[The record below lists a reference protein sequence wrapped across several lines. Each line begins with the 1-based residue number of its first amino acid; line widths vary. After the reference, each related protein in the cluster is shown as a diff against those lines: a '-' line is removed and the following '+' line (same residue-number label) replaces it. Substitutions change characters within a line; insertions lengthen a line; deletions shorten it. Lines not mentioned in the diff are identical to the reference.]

1 NFTTIIMKDLTRG
14 NEGKLILR
22 FALPMLL
29 GNVFHQLYNIIDSII
44 VGNYIGKEALAAVGA
59 SFPVIFVFFSLVLG
73 ITSGSTV
80 VISQYFGA
88 GENEKVKRSIE
99 TLLIFL
105 FFSSIGI
112 SILGIRFSREIFLL
126 LRLPEEVIPM
136 AEQYLK
142 VFFGGVIAFFGFMGI
157 SASLR
162 GLGDSM
168 TPLYFLIIST
178 VFNIGFDLLFVIGF
192 GWGITGVAFAS
203 IIAQG
208 GAFVTAIFY
217 LNKTH
222 QIIQLSLFKLRFD
235 KSLFRKTL
243 RIGLPTGIQ
252 QTVIAAGM
260 MALVWIVNDFGTNV
274 IAAYS
279 VAARVNSL
287 ATLPAMNF
295 ANALATFVGQNLGAK
310 KEFRVKPGYIAT
322 LKMSSVVSI
331 TVTLVVVM
339 FGDFIMGLFT
349 EDPQVIQIGRE
360 YLTIVGSFYLI
371 FSAMFSTSG
380 VLRGAGAT
388 LIPMITTILSLW
400 AIRIPGAYLLSQRF
414 GETGIWWAIPIGWFM
429 GLLMSYAYYLTGK
442 WKNKVVVG

>member
-1 NFTTIIMKDLTRG
+1 MKDLTRG
-14 NEGKLILR
+14 KEGRLILR

-29 GNVFHQLYNIIDSII
+29 GNVFHQLYNIIDSVI

-80 VISQYFGA
+80 VVSQYFGA
-88 GENEKVKRSIE
+88 GESDKVKRTID
-99 TLLIFL
+99 TLFIFL
-105 FFSSIGI
+105 FFASIAV
-112 SILGIRFSREIFLL
+112 SILGIIFSREIFLL

-136 AEQYLK
+136 AEQYLMI
-142 VFFGGVIAFFGFMGI
+142 FFGGVIAFFGFMGI

-162 GLGDSM
+162 GLGDSL

-178 VFNIGFDLLFVIGF
+178 LFNIGFDLLFVIVF
-192 GWGITGVAFAS
+192 NWGITGVAVAS
-203 IIAQG
+203 IVAQG
-208 GAFVTAIFY
+208 GAFITAVIY

-222 QIIQLSLFKLRFD
+222 QIIQLSLFKLKFD
-235 KSLFRKTL
+235 RSLFRKSL

-252 QTVIAAGM
+252 QTVIALGM

-295 ANALATFVGQNLGAK
+295 ASALATFVGQNLGAK
-310 KEFRVKPGYIAT
+310 RGYRVKAGYIAT

-331 TVTLVVVM
+331 VVTIGVLL
-339 FGDFIMGLFT
+339 FGNVIMGLFT
-349 EDPQVIQIGRE
+349 EDPNVIQIGRQ
-360 YLTIVGSFYLI
+360 YLTIVGSFYLV
-371 FSAMFSTSG
+371 FSAMFATSG

-414 GETGIWWAIPIGWFM
+414 GEIGIWWAIPIGWFM
-429 GLLMSYAYYLTGK
+429 GLLMAYAYYLTGR
-442 WKNKVVVG
+442 WKKKVVVG

>member
-1 NFTTIIMKDLTRG
+1 MKDLTRG

-88 GENEKVKRSIE
+88 GEDEKVKRSIE

-203 IIAQG
+203 VIAQG

>member
-1 NFTTIIMKDLTRG
+1 MKDLTRG

-88 GENEKVKRSIE
+88 GEDEKVKRSIE

-349 EDPQVIQIGRE
+349 EDPQVIQVGRE

>member
-1 NFTTIIMKDLTRG
+1 MKDLTSG
-14 NEGKLILR
+14 KEGKLILR

-29 GNVFHQLYNIIDSII
+29 GNVFHQLYNIVDSVI

-88 GENEKVKRSIE
+88 GENDKVKRTID
-99 TLLIFL
+99 TLFIFL
-105 FFSSIGI
+105 FFASIAV
-112 SILGIRFSREIFLL
+112 SVLGIIFSREIFLL
-126 LRLPEEVIPM
+126 LRLPQEVIPM

-142 VFFGGVIAFFGFMGI
+142 IFFGGVIAFFGFMGI

-178 VFNIGFDLLFVIGF
+178 VFNIGFDLLFVLVF
-192 GWGITGVAFAS
+192 EWGIAGVAAAS
-203 IIAQG
+203 IVAQG
-208 GAFVTAIFY
+208 GAFVTAVIY
-217 LNKTH
+217 LNRTH
-222 QIIQLSLFKLRFD
+222 QIVRLSLFRLKFNR
-235 KSLFRKTL
+235 SLFRKSL
-243 RIGLPTGIQ
+243 RIGLPTGVQ

-279 VAARVNSL
+279 VAARINSL

-295 ANALATFVGQNLGAK
+295 ASALATFVGQNLGAK
-310 KEFRVKPGYIAT
+310 REYRVRTGFIAT
-322 LKMSSVVSI
+322 LKMSSLVSI
-331 TVTLVVVM
+331 TVTMVVLV
-339 FGDFIMGLFT
+339 FGDFIMSLFT
-349 EDPQVIQIGRE
+349 NDPQVIEIGRE
-360 YLTIVGSFYLI
+360 YLTIVGSFYLL

-388 LIPMITTILSLW
+388 LVPMITTIFSLW
-400 AIRIPGAYLLSQRF
+400 VFRIPGAYLLSQRF
-414 GETGIWWAIPIGWFM
+414 GEVGIWWAIPIGWFM
-429 GLLMSYAYYLTGK
+429 GLVMSYAYYLTGR
-442 WKNKVVVG
+442 WKNKVVVS

>member
-1 NFTTIIMKDLTRG
+1 MKDLTQG

-29 GNVFHQLYNIIDSII
+29 GNVFHQLYNIIDSVI

-59 SFPVIFVFFSLVLG
+59 SFPVIFIFFSLVLG

-80 VISQYFGA
+80 VISQYYGA
-88 GENEKVKRSIE
+88 QKVDQIKRAID

-105 FFSSIGI
+105 FFASIVV
-112 SILGIRFSREIFLL
+112 SILGIIFSREIFLL

-142 VFFGGVIAFFGFMGI
+142 TFFSGVIAFFGFMGI

-178 VFNIGFDLLFVIGF
+178 VFNIGFDLLFVIVF
-192 GWGITGVAFAS
+192 NWGIVGVAVAS
-203 IIAQG
+203 ILAQG
-208 GAFVTAIFY
+208 GAFITAIFY
-217 LNKTH
+217 LNRTH
-222 QIIQLSLFKLRFD
+222 QIIQLSLFKMKFD
-235 KSLFRKTL
+235 WGLFRK
-243 RIGLPTGIQ
+243 IMKVGLPVGVQ

-310 KEFRVKPGYIAT
+310 KEFRVKTGYIAT

-331 TVTLVVVM
+331 VVTIIVLL

-349 EDPQVIQIGRE
+349 NDTQVILIGRE
-360 YLTIVGSFYLI
+360 YLTIVGSFYLV

-414 GETGIWWAIPIGWFM
+414 GEIGIWWAIPIGWFM
-429 GLLMSYAYYLTGK
+429 GLMMSYAYYLTGR
-442 WKNKVVVG
+442 WKRKVVVG

>member
-1 NFTTIIMKDLTRG
+1 
-14 NEGKLILR
+14 
-22 FALPMLL
+22 MLL
-29 GNVFHQLYNIIDSII
+29 GNLFHQLYNIVDSVI

-80 VISQYFGA
+80 VIAQYFGA
-88 GENEKVKRSIE
+88 GDQKRVKRTID

-105 FFSSIGI
+105 FFASIVV
-112 SILGIRFSREIFLL
+112 SILGIAFSREIFLL
-126 LRLPEEVIPM
+126 LRLPGEVIPM
-136 AEQYLK
+136 AEEYLQL
-142 VFFGGVIAFFGFMGI
+142 FFGGVIAFFGFMGI

-162 GLGDSM
+162 GLGDSK

-178 VFNIGFDLLFVIGF
+178 VFNIGFDLLFVVVF
-192 GWGITGVAFAS
+192 NWGIKGVAAAS

-208 GAFVTAIFY
+208 GAFVTAIWY
-217 LNKTH
+217 LNKNH
-222 QIIQLSLFKLRFD
+222 QIIRISLFQLRFD
-235 KSLFRKTL
+235 GLLFRKSL

-252 QTVIAAGM
+252 QTAIAVGM

-310 KEFRVKPGYIAT
+310 MESRVKTGFIAT
-322 LKMSSVVSI
+322 LKMSSVISI
-331 TVTLVVVM
+331 LVTGIVLF
-339 FGDFIMGLFT
+339 FGRFIMDLFT
-349 EDPQVIQIGRE
+349 DDPEVIAIGRQ
-360 YLTIVGSFYLI
+360 YLTIVGSFYLV

-388 LIPMITTILSLW
+388 VIPMITTILSLW
-400 AIRIPGAYLLSQRF
+400 AIRLPGAYLLSQKF
-414 GETGIWWAIPIGWFM
+414 GETGIWWAIPIGWAM
-429 GLLMSYAYYLTGK
+429 GLIMSYAYYLTGK
-442 WKNKVVVG
+442 WKEKVVVG

>member
-1 NFTTIIMKDLTRG
+1 MKDLTRG

-88 GENEKVKRSIE
+88 GEDEKVKRSIE

-178 VFNIGFDLLFVIGF
+178 VFNIGFDLLFVIVF

-310 KEFRVKPGYIAT
+310 KEFRVKSGYIAT
-322 LKMSSVVSI
+322 LKMSSFVSI

-349 EDPQVIQIGRE
+349 EDPQVIQVGRE

>member
-1 NFTTIIMKDLTRG
+1 MKDLTSG

-29 GNVFHQLYNIIDSII
+29 GNVFHQLYNVIDSVI

-88 GENEKVKRSIE
+88 AEHEKVKRTID
-99 TLLIFL
+99 TLFIFL
-105 FFSSIGI
+105 FFASIAV
-112 SILGIRFSREIFLL
+112 SILGILFSREIFLL

-142 VFFGGVIAFFGFMGI
+142 IFFGGVIAFFGFMGV

-178 VFNIGFDLLFVIGF
+178 VFNIGFDLLFVLVF
-192 GWGITGVAFAS
+192 DWGISGVAVAS
-203 IIAQG
+203 IVAQG

-222 QIIQLSLFKLRFD
+222 QIIQFSLLKLKFDRILFK
-235 KSLFRKTL
+235 KSLI
-243 RIGLPTGIQ
+243 IGLPTGIQ
-252 QTVIAAGM
+252 QTAIAGGM
-260 MALVWIVNDFGTNV
+260 MVLVWIVNDFGTNV

-295 ANALATFVGQNLGAK
+295 ASALSTFVGQNLGAK
-310 KEFRVKPGYIAT
+310 KEYRIKTGFIAT

-331 TVTLVVVM
+331 VVTLVVLI
-339 FGDFIMGLFT
+339 FGNFIMGLFT
-349 EDPQVIQIGRE
+349 SDPQVIQIGRE
-360 YLTIVGSFYLI
+360 YLTIVGSFYI
-371 FSAMFSTSG
+371 VFSAMFSTSG

-388 LIPMITTILSLW
+388 LIPMITTIFSLW
-400 AIRIPGAYLLSQRF
+400 AIRIPGAYLLSQRY
-414 GETGIWWAIPIGWFM
+414 GEIGIWWAIPIGWFM
-429 GLLMSYAYYLTGK
+429 GLILSYAYYLTGK
-442 WKNKVVVG
+442 WKKKVVVA

>member
-1 NFTTIIMKDLTRG
+1 MKDLTRG

-88 GENEKVKRSIE
+88 GEDEKVKRSIE

-310 KEFRVKPGYIAT
+310 KEFRVKSGYIAT

-349 EDPQVIQIGRE
+349 EDPQVIQVGRE